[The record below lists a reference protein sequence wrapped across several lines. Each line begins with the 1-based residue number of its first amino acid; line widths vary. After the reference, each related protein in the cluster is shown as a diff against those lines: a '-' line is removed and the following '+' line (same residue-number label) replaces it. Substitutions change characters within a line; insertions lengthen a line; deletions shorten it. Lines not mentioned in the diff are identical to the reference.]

1 MPPVSAHGSK
11 AHSACLLVVR
21 LKITLLI
28 ICRMSDQP
36 DILFLLHDL
45 ARHLRLEADRRAS
58 CHGLTR
64 AQWVILFRLDR
75 QPGLSQKELAE
86 LLEVKPITVARL
98 IDRLEEHGMVERRN
112 DPGDR
117 RVWRLHLL
125 PPARPV
131 LEALQAER
139 IAILANATL
148 GLDPETIALVGDA
161 LARMKNNVVAG
172 LRARERH
179 LAPQEPA

>member
-1 MPPVSAHGSK
+1 MQ
-11 AHSACLLVVR
+11 LN
-21 LKITLLI
+21 ITLLI
-28 ICRMSDQP
+28 ICSMSDRP

-45 ARHLRLEADRRAS
+45 ARHLRLDADRRAG

-64 AQWVILFRLDR
+64 AQWVILFWLDR

-86 LLEVKPITVARL
+86 LLEVEPITVARL
-98 IDRLEEHGMVERRN
+98 IDRLEERGMVERRA

-131 LEALQAER
+131 LDALLEER
-139 IAILANATL
+139 AAMLAHATQ
-148 GLDPETIALVGDA
+148 GLDPAAIAAVAEA
-161 LARMKNNVVAG
+161 LARMKCNVVAG
-172 LRARERH
+172 LRARDRH
-179 LAPQEPA
+179 LTPQEVA

>member
-1 MPPVSAHGSK
+1 MN
-11 AHSACLLVVR
+11 
-21 LKITLLI
+21 
-28 ICRMSDQP
+28 DQP
-36 DILFLLHDL
+36 DILFLIHDL
-45 ARHLRLEADRRAS
+45 ARHLRLEADRRAGG
-58 CHGLTR
+58 HGLTR

-86 LLEVKPITVARL
+86 LVEVEPITIARL
-98 IDRLEEHGMVERRN
+98 IDRLEERGMVERRS

-131 LEALQAER
+131 LEALHQER
-139 IAILANATL
+139 HAILTNATL
-148 GLDPETIALVGDA
+148 GLDPESMAGVAAA

-172 LRARERH
+172 LRARERQ
-179 LAPQEPA
+179 LAASEPA